1 MYFILFH
8 CMSRKCIEFHKN
20 ILCLLESIRHHAKIV
35 RCRSLFGPWRSRQ
48 LDLSAPN
55 GEQSEAISWI
65 VAGKRSLWRRGSW
78 WPHQLCRKSWLR
90 QICFRPQKA
99 LRKLCSSEFR
109 CQVLQHLRL
118 EIWSFGKLWEHKPW
132 LGRAQRCGQKESTMY
147 PHINYEWSTFCLSAF
162 MLRFPDAFQFQ
173 AKCQCC
179 GAPKALKDRT
189 GKLKKEQDASLG
201 SNPSWRLPCSH

>member
-1 MYFILFH
+1 MQRL
-8 CMSRKCIEFHKN
+8 SGVE
-20 ILCLLESIRHHAKIV
+20 A
-35 RCRSLFGPWRSRQ
+35 SLGHDGARQ

-189 GKLKKEQDASLG
+189 GKLKKEQDASLWLQ
-201 SNPSWRLPCSH
+201 SFLKASLFALALPSIAILAAWPCFFCYFFPQ

>member
-1 MYFILFH
+1 
-8 CMSRKCIEFHKN
+8 
-20 ILCLLESIRHHAKIV
+20 
-35 RCRSLFGPWRSRQ
+35 
-48 LDLSAPN
+48 
-55 GEQSEAISWI
+55 
-65 VAGKRSLWRRGSW
+65 
-78 WPHQLCRKSWLR
+78 
-90 QICFRPQKA
+90 
-99 LRKLCSSEFR
+99 
-109 CQVLQHLRL
+109 LQHLRL

-189 GKLKKEQDASLG
+189 GKLKKSKMRLLAPILPEGFLVRISLAVHCYSCCLTLLFLLLFSTIG
-201 SNPSWRLPCSH
+201 PETWSFPTVSH